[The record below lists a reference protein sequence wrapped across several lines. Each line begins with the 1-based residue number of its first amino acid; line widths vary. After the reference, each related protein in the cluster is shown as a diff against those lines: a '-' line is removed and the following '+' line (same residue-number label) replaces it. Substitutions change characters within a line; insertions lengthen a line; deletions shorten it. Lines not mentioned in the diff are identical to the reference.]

1 MNEKYFKR
9 GSIRDLSDGI
19 MVIYIV
25 HLYDRA
31 GFLMVVII
39 YQLSKFM
46 FSCTLLD
53 ESVSQES
60 HEIRLFPANSSER
73 WTLWVMRGKMRQ
85 WG

>member
-39 YQLSKFM
+39 YQVSKFM
-46 FSCTLLD
+46 FSCILLD
-53 ESVSQES
+53 ENVSKES
-60 HEIRLFPANSSER
+60 HEIRRRTLFNNYSPKAR
-73 WTLWVMRGKMRQ
+73 
-85 WG
+85 